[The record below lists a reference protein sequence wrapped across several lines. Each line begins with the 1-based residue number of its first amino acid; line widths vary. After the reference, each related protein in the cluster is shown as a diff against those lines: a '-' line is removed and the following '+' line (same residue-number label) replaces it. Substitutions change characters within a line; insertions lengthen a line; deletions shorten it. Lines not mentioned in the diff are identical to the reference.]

1 MILVGAMTVCF
12 TYSILF
18 MKMWSYVQVNMW
30 CRQSLK
36 EKGTHK
42 SRARRQSVSIAE
54 IRKFL
59 FIKAIIFS
67 KKI

>member
-1 MILVGAMTVCF
+1 MTVCF

-59 FIKAIIFS
+59 YENNMLYIY
-67 KKI
+67 